1 MKIVY
6 CSLNISSLDP
16 LIQLLEKE
24 QIKDYQIIEPVKA
37 KNIIGFPRLNS
48 DVWPGYNAVLIM
60 QFSDDKRANHIIQC
74 IKEYNKKVYN
84 ENELVC
90 LCAWTLD
97 DYFYD

>member
-48 DVWPGYNAVLIM
+48 DVWPGYIM
-60 QFSDDKRANHIIQC
+60 PCLSCNFLTISEQIILSNVSKNTIKRC
-74 IKEYNKKVYN
+74 IMKMNWFAFVRGH
-84 ENELVC
+84 
-90 LCAWTLD
+90 
-97 DYFYD
+97 